1 MRRTNKLKQI
11 VAKQNK
17 PSTFVIFNPA
27 NITYLSG
34 FQGARA
40 LLVPEDGQSVLY
52 VPGVNCE
59 QAKEEAKD
67 FAVELIERGENLM
80 EKIAKQTSAKKLCVD
95 TLSIENWRM
104 LAKAVGGEEN
114 LELANDLIKG
124 MRNIKS
130 QQEIDLI
137 REACKIA
144 DIGAQTAQ
152 KNIREGITQNQV
164 AAEVEYAMRKAGSEG
179 AAFDTIIASGYCCA
193 YPHGSTFNRVIR
205 NEDFV
210 MVDVGATYKFYRS
223 DLTRTFILGQL
234 SEKQTRL
241 YSLVKQAYQKAFETV
256 KPKVAANE
264 VDKAARKVVEDAG
277 FGKFFVHNTGHGVG
291 LEVHEGPTLSPE
303 SKDILEE
310 GNVITIE
317 PGVYLPAFCGVR
329 IEDTVVVTKDGAEK
343 LTRTPYLM

>member
-1 MRRTNKLKQI
+1 LRRTNKLKEI
-11 VAKQNK
+11 AAKQNK
-17 PSTFVIFNPA
+17 PSSFVIFNPA

-34 FQGARA
+34 LQGATA
-40 LLVPEDGQSVLY
+40 LLIPEDDQCVLY
-52 VPGVNCE
+52 VSGVNCE
-59 QAKEEAKD
+59 QAKEEAKG
-67 FAVELIERGENLM
+67 FTVELIERGENLM
-80 EKIAKQTSAKKLCVD
+80 EKIAKQASAKKLSVD
-95 TLSIENWRM
+95 ALSIESWRT
-104 LAKAVGGEEN
+104 LAKAVDGEEN
-114 LELANDLIKG
+114 LELAGDLIKEL
-124 MRNIKS
+124 RKIKS

-152 KNIREGITQNQV
+152 KTIREGITQNQV

-179 AAFDTIIASGYCCA
+179 TAFETIITSGYCCA

-223 DLTRTFILGQL
+223 DITRTFILGQL

-241 YSLVKQAYQKAFETV
+241 YSIVKQAYQKAFEAV
-256 KPKVAANE
+256 KPKVAASE
-264 VDKAARKVVEDAG
+264 VDKAARKVIEDAG

-291 LEVHEGPTLSPE
+291 LEVHEGPILSPE

-317 PGVYLPAFCGVR
+317 PGIYLPAFGGVR
-329 IEDTVVVTKDGAEK
+329 IEDTVVVTKSGAEK
-343 LTRTPYLM
+343 LTLTPYLM

>member
-1 MRRTNKLKQI
+1 LRRTNKLKQI
-11 VAKQNK
+11 AAKQNK

-52 VPGVNCE
+52 VSGVNCE

-67 FAVELIERGENLM
+67 FAVELIKRGENLM
-80 EKIAKQTSAKKLCVD
+80 EKIAKQASAKKLSVD
-95 TLSIENWRM
+95 SLSIENWRI

-114 LELANDLIKG
+114 LELANDLVKG

-144 DIGAQTAQ
+144 DIGAQIAQ
-152 KNIREGITQNQV
+152 KTIREGITQNQV

-210 MVDVGATYKFYRS
+210 MVDVGAIYKFYRS

-234 SEKQTRL
+234 SEKQIHL
-241 YSLVKQAYQKAFETV
+241 YSLVKQAYQKAFEAV
-256 KPKVAANE
+256 KPKVAASE
-264 VDKAARKVVEDAG
+264 VDKAARKVIEDAG

-329 IEDTVVVTKDGAEK
+329 IEDTVVVTNNGAEK
-343 LTRTPYLM
+343 LTLTPYLM